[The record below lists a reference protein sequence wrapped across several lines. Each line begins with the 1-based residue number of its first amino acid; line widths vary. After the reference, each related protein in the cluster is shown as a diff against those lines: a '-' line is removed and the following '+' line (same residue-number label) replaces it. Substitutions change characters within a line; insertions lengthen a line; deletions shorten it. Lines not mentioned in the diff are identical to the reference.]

1 MIRKF
6 ILGSFASIAMTLA
19 AGALAQSSTPYSTP
33 IGTDAAK
40 KIASAAIAECK
51 KNNWFMAVAV
61 TDNNGDQVHFEKMD
75 NTQIGSINV
84 SIGKAKSAA
93 LFRRPTKAFQDVLA
107 AGGEGLRIL
116 ALQGAVPIEGGL
128 PIIVDGKII
137 GAVGCSGGSSAQDG
151 QACKAGI
158 DGLK

>member
-61 TDNNGDQVHFEKMD
+61 TDNNGDLVHFEKMD

-116 ALQGAVPIEGGL
+116 SLQGAVPIEGGL

>member
-61 TDNNGDQVHFEKMD
+61 TDNNGDLVHFEKMD

-93 LFRRPTKAFQDVLA
+93 LFRRPTNAFQDVLA

-158 DGLK
+158 DELK

>member
-1 MIRKF
+1 
-6 ILGSFASIAMTLA
+6 
-19 AGALAQSSTPYSTP
+19 
-33 IGTDAAK
+33 
-40 KIASAAIAECK
+40 
-51 KNNWFMAVAV
+51 MAVAV
-61 TDNNGDQVHFEKMD
+61 TDNNGDLVHFEKMD

-84 SIGKAKSAA
+84 AIGKAKSAA
-93 LFRRPTKAFQDVLA
+93 LFRRSTKAFQDVLA

-116 ALQGAVPIEGGL
+116 ALQGAIVDGGL

-137 GAVGCSGGSSAQDG
+137 GAIGCSGGSSAQDG

>member
-61 TDNNGDQVHFEKMD
+61 TDNNGDLVHFEKMD

>member
-1 MIRKF
+1 
-6 ILGSFASIAMTLA
+6 
-19 AGALAQSSTPYSTP
+19 
-33 IGTDAAK
+33 
-40 KIASAAIAECK
+40 
-51 KNNWFMAVAV
+51 MAVAV
-61 TDNNGDQVHFEKMD
+61 TDNNGDLVHFEKMD
-75 NTQIGSINV
+75 NIQIGSINV
-84 SIGKAKSAA
+84 AIGKAKSAA
-93 LFRRPTKAFQDVLA
+93 LFRRSTKAFQDVLA

-137 GAVGCSGGSSAQDG
+137 GAIGCSGGSSAQDG